1 MTDTALLK
9 DIIDKSGLKMGFI
22 AEFVGISR
30 QALWNK
36 VNNLSPFNQY
46 EIDKMCEILKITGL
60 RTKEAVFFAKM

>member
-30 QALWNK
+30 QARWNK